1 MYYYISIGYPCCAA
15 SAFNIFCTYS
25 TIFPPSGFVYHITAL
40 NYAGGEWGGWW
51 ENIVSVTSTTFSFSA
66 FFLLFRSLRRFQLQY
81 LLIPGF
87 QILFSHSEFQVLS
100 IPKPYRAIFFGY
112 ACYGTGAVLHFLLSA
127 FARKSCCSTADS
139 MNRLCDSR
147 ILEFFSFLLGLF
159 LPTALLCCCDSYG
172 WEIPTQY
179 YTQQIFLHK
188 NVAL

>member
-1 MYYYISIGYPCCAA
+1 MGQLVGKHCFSHKY
-15 SAFNIFCTYS
+15 NIFFFRFPLVLVSTQILATVPFVSSCFFGLYADSSYS
-25 TIFPPSGFVYHITAL
+25 TFC
-40 NYAGGEWGGWW
+40 
-51 ENIVSVTSTTFSFSA
+51 
-66 FFLLFRSLRRFQLQY
+66 FLLFRSLRRFQLQY

-87 QILFSHSEFQVLS
+87 EILFQVLS
-100 IPKPYRAIFFGY
+100 FPKPFRAIFFGY
-112 ACYGTGAVLHFLLSA
+112 VCYGTGAVLHFLLSA

-159 LPTALLCCCDSYG
+159 LPTALLCCCDCYG

>member
-1 MYYYISIGYPCCAA
+1 MGWLVGKHCFSHKY
-15 SAFNIFCTYS
+15 NIF
-25 TIFPPSGFVYHITAL
+25 FFRFL
-40 NYAGGEWGGWW
+40 LL
-51 ENIVSVTSTTFSFSA
+51 VSVST
-66 FFLLFRSLRRFQLQY
+66 
-81 LLIPGF
+81 
-87 QILFSHSEFQVLS
+87 QILATVPFDSRLPNSLLSEFQVLS

-139 MNRLCDSR
+139 MNRLCDST
-147 ILEFFSFLLGLF
+147 ILEFFSFLGFVSAYRL
-159 LPTALLCCCDSYG
+159 TVLLCCCDCYG

>member
-1 MYYYISIGYPCCAA
+1 M
-15 SAFNIFCTYS
+15 
-25 TIFPPSGFVYHITAL
+25 
-40 NYAGGEWGGWW
+40 AGGKTLFQSQVQHFLFRFPL
-51 ENIVSVTSTTFSFSA
+51 VSVST
-66 FFLLFRSLRRFQLQY
+66 
-81 LLIPGF
+81 
-87 QILFSHSEFQVLS
+87 QILATVPFDSRLRNSLLEVLS
-100 IPKPYRAIFFGY
+100 FPKPYRAIFFGY
-112 ACYGTGAVLHFLLSA
+112 VCYGTGAVLHFLLSA

-159 LPTALLCCCDSYG
+159 LPTALLCCCDCYG